1 MLKKDLLGPS
11 SENEILNQNPRF
23 EYIVGMLAPQ
33 TSENDSNEQEIDGDA
48 SFEGDA
54 DYTAGEDDDN
64 EPVFTNRFKTPSS
77 IGISFY
83 LESSTKSFNVDVT
96 WGDYTKASD
105 KTTNKEGKEVDVST
119 YKRHPQKETVV
130 IDLQEFSKNKEYP
143 LVCDS
148 NVILYVSKIG
158 LKQGYTLITAYV
170 NNKRKNP
177 ESDIAGMMF
186 QVNLRAYSQ
195 DKMDI
200 FVAEHIC
207 RKILA
212 VDEFYFAQR
221 PILGRGRGCAATWKA
236 NKNGRASEI
245 VSTFI
250 PEYEFPGV
258 SAALEGFD
266 PFFFSMRT
274 LSVAKKKDDII
285 NRLNV
290 LANSYED
297 WIQKK
302 LIHDSKM
309 DDAKFK
315 KEIGDTVINKCIEA
329 LGRIRAGI
337 QLLVEDDTAF
347 DAFCFMNR
355 SMILQRNIMNFSK
368 KHGAGI
374 ECAFRD
380 FVDPRDPSN
389 NFGWRPFQI
398 AFILMNLKGIVDPE
412 HDNREVVDLL
422 YFPTGGGKTEAY
434 LGLMAFVIANR
445 RLRAEENDEY
455 NRDGGVTAILRYT
468 LRLLTTQQ
476 RDRITKM
483 ILAAELI
490 RQKEYPKY
498 GKEPISIG
506 FWVGGTVT
514 PNTFKELE
522 EAPEDGRLA
531 SYLGVDC
538 FYMPRTS
545 YSGDIP
551 VVSFPYMHV
560 CSNVKCGRIFDLR
573 ENFDLDRYLKFGVT
587 CPECHRQAY
596 PSRFITICENGHMD
610 DFPWSWWVH
619 GGNTTCK
626 GMMRMYSTGNTSTLA
641 DMWVECSCGARRSMS
656 GATQHENFG
665 GMKCSGHHPFRPN
678 HKNEKC
684 DKEMIP
690 SQRGASNVYFPVMRS
705 AISIPP
711 WINPLYNLIDEHL
724 RLIDSYEED
733 FGEMGLDKVYQK
745 YFSAFTREEFG
756 AALLRRRQNIK
767 EFTEIKQMEYSAI
780 THHADPVYASNKKH
794 FKAEEDP
801 LPDYLLPYF
810 KRVIRI
816 TRLREVRVLLG
827 FTRVDAPDP
836 DADEQTN
843 IVYLNKGKTEK
854 WLPAAEVH
862 GEGVFIEFN
871 RDSIDA
877 WLRDPELGAL
887 SQKYAQCYKEFCES
901 KEWTVTTLRD
911 ARYVLMHTFAHLLI
925 KQMSMSSGYSSS
937 AIRERIYFG
946 DDMSGVLLYTGS
958 ADKEGS
964 LGGLVEL
971 GNIDQLIVLMKDA
984 FQEALVCTNDPE
996 CLNNV
1001 PAGNN
1006 SNGAACH
1013 SCCMISETACENG
1026 NRMLDR
1032 GLIVPIDGRENQSY
1046 FKTLVEELCQ
1056 LEV

>member
-1 MLKKDLLGPS
+1 MFDNNKLG
-11 SENEILNQNPRF
+11 EIRPNQ
-23 EYIVGMLAPQ
+23 
-33 TSENDSNEQEIDGDA
+33 
-48 SFEGDA
+48 
-54 DYTAGEDDDN
+54 
-64 EPVFTNRFKTPSS
+64 
-77 IGISFY
+77 
-83 LESSTKSFNVDVT
+83 
-96 WGDYTKASD
+96 
-105 KTTNKEGKEVDVST
+105 
-119 YKRHPQKETVV
+119 
-130 IDLQEFSKNKEYP
+130 
-143 LVCDS
+143 
-148 NVILYVSKIG
+148 
-158 LKQGYTLITAYV
+158 LIT
-170 NNKRKNP
+170 
-177 ESDIAGMMF
+177 
-186 QVNLRAYSQ
+186 
-195 DKMDI
+195 
-200 FVAEHIC
+200 
-207 RKILA
+207 
-212 VDEFYFAQR
+212 
-221 PILGRGRGCAATWKA
+221 
-236 NKNGRASEI
+236 
-245 VSTFI
+245 TFG
-250 PEYEFPGV
+250 PG
-258 SAALEGFD
+258 S
-266 PFFFSMRT
+266 
-274 LSVAKKKDDII
+274 
-285 NRLNV
+285 
-290 LANSYED
+290 
-297 WIQKK
+297 
-302 LIHDSKM
+302 
-309 DDAKFK
+309 
-315 KEIGDTVINKCIEA
+315 
-329 LGRIRAGI
+329 
-337 QLLVEDDTAF
+337 
-347 DAFCFMNR
+347 
-355 SMILQRNIMNFSK
+355 
-368 KHGAGI
+368 
-374 ECAFRD
+374 
-380 FVDPRDPSN
+380 
-389 NFGWRPFQI
+389 
-398 AFILMNLKGIVDPE
+398 IVDAVK
-412 HDNREVVDLL
+412 DSVTVLDLN
-422 YFPTGGGKTEAY
+422 YWKEKGKK
-434 LGLMAFVIANR
+434 I
-445 RLRAEENDEY
+445 
-455 NRDGGVTAILRYT
+455 I
-468 LRLLTTQQ
+468 
-476 RDRITKM
+476 
-483 ILAAELI
+483 
-490 RQKEYPKY
+490 
-498 GKEPISIG
+498 
-506 FWVGGTVT
+506 
-514 PNTFKELE
+514 
-522 EAPEDGRLA
+522 DGRLA

-626 GMMRMYSTGNTSTLA
+626 GTMRMYSTGNTSTLA

-656 GATQHENFG
+656 GATQHENFE

-733 FGEMGLDKVYQK
+733 FGEMGLDKAYQK
-745 YFSAFTREEFG
+745 YFSAFTREEFD

-767 EFTEIKQMEYSAI
+767 EFTEIKQMEYNAI

-877 WLRDPELGAL
+877 WLRDSELGAL

-971 GNIDQLIVLMKDA
+971 GNIDQLMQRFFGFEQYIR
-984 FQEALVCTNDPE
+984 
-996 CLNNV
+996 
-1001 PAGNN
+1001 AG
-1006 SNGAACH
+1006 AQKT
-1013 SCCMISETACENG
+1013 I
-1026 NRMLDR
+1026 
-1032 GLIVPIDGRENQSY
+1032 GLIRNLDIVDSLEKFVEFENKSKLTNAKKLLKAKNSPVLQMKKNDLLENLKKHSRY
-1046 FKTLVEELCQ
+1046 KTMFKFEEDHIVISSQKEAAAFIKMLNDDIVRSELTGKEYDSSSKMLLGPVGASQ
-1056 LEV
+1056 